1 MTSTQAVRAP
11 RRRRAETRRV
21 AAGCATLGPPR
32 HARRGPGGGAPR
44 RSGAQPLTT
53 EVRSFVSVSVA
64 IGAAFALVLL
74 YLSLATAVSA
84 AGYEAQRLAAERA
97 ELRRQNALLE
107 IESARLAS
115 PARIE
120 TAAAAL
126 GLRRAAK
133 VTVVPAEAFAAVR

>member
-11 RRRRAETRRV
+11 RRRRAETRPRRQAHRASHSTSRPH
-21 AAGCATLGPPR
+21 AAGA
-32 HARRGPGGGAPR
+32 ARGG
-44 RSGAQPLTT
+44 SSW
-53 EVRSFVSVSVA
+53 EVRSFVGVSVA